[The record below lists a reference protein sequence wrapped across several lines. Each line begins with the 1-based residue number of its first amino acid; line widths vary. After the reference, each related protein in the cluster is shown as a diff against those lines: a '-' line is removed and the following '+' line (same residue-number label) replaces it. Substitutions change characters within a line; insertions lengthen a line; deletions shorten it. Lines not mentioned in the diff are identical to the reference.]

1 MFELVNDV
9 WGMKGGKKDR
19 VKMNVGIKWSSF
31 YCNDSL
37 FLLFLNF
44 VFLWTYDIFTYWRW
58 QKVLTIVLC
67 NCALRDGEPVRLETR
82 MSLRVLKRYCY
93 FNDVCSFVGLHC
105 KSCVIMLG
113 MENVNFFFFAA
124 IRRMNFALLKNILP
138 RTTQPPMQWVP
149 GLPVGKAA
157 GAWCWTLSPFLMLC

>member
-9 WGMKGGKKDR
+9 WGMKGKKKDR

-113 MENVNFFFFAA
+113 MENVIFFFF
-124 IRRMNFALLKNILP
+124 LLPFDGWISHYWRIFSLG
-138 RTTQPPMQWVP
+138 PPSLLCNGCRVYPWVKRP
-149 GLPVGKAA
+149 GR
-157 GAWCWTLSPFLMLC
+157 GAEL